1 LELPPVK
8 LDFLKLLTDD
18 TGILQHA
25 KFATPRRHEGYTTD
39 DNSRA
44 LIASVKYQRFYNNSV
59 TRKLVD
65 IYLSF
70 LLYMQTQ
77 DGRFHNFLNYN
88 RQFTDDFGS
97 EDSMGRALWACG
109 CVIDSN
115 LPKQEKLAA
124 KEILDRGLMWIAR
137 FGSLRSKAFTIL
149 GLAHYRKAYGRDQ
162 NIITNMESLAHQLLQ
177 AYEREFSPN
186 WLWFE
191 PCVTYVNGRL
201 PQALFEAFRAT
212 SNKDYLRVAEKSFD
226 FIMKLQTVGDK
237 FAPIGNKGWCK
248 RNGERALFDQ
258 QSVEASCMV
267 EAALAASRGTGDDE
281 YRKTAYSIFDWF
293 LGKNCKGL
301 MIYNPKNG
309 GCHDGITS
317 HGLNL
322 NQGAEATACYLM
334 ARLELEIEK
343 RSSRARSSRVKTT
356 ELNGL
361 LRTDCTKRLGKITD

>member
-25 KFATPRRHEGYTTD
+25 KFATPRRQEGYTTD

-44 LIASVKYQRFYNNSV
+44 LIASVKCQRLYNDPV
-59 TRKLVD
+59 ARKLAD

-77 DGRFHNFLNYN
+77 DGRFHNFLNYH

-97 EDSMGRALWACG
+97 EDSIGRALWACG
-109 CVIDSN
+109 CIIDSN

-124 KEILDRGLMWIAR
+124 KEIFDRGLMWIAR
-137 FGSLRSKAFTIL
+137 FGSLRSKAFAIL
-149 GLAHYRKAYGRDQ
+149 GLAHYRRAYERDQ
-162 NIITNMESLAHQLLQ
+162 NIITNVESLAHQLLQ
-177 AYEREFSPN
+177 AYEREFLLD

-201 PQALFEAFRAT
+201 PQALFEASRVT
-212 SNKDYLRVAEKSFD
+212 SNKDYLRVAEKSFN
-226 FIMKLQTVGDK
+226 FILKLQMVDGK
-237 FAPIGNKGWCK
+237 FTPIGNKGWCR

-267 EAALAASRGTGDDE
+267 EAALAASRATGDDE
-281 YRKTAYSIFDWF
+281 YRKTAHSIFDWF
-293 LGKNCKGL
+293 LGKNCKGV

-309 GCHDGITS
+309 GCYDGITP

-334 ARLELEIEK
+334 ARLELEIDR
-343 RSSRARSSRVKTT
+343 RSSRACSS
-356 ELNGL
+356 
-361 LRTDCTKRLGKITD
+361 

>member
-1 LELPPVK
+1 LELPSVK

-44 LIASVKYQRFYNNSV
+44 LIASVKYQRLYNNSAA
-59 TRKLVD
+59 RKLVD

-88 RQFTDDFGS
+88 RQFMDEFGS

-109 CVIDSN
+109 CLIDSN

-124 KEILDRGLMWIAR
+124 KEILDRGLIWIAR

-162 NIITNMESLAHQLLQ
+162 NIITNIEGLAQQLLQ
-177 AYEREFSPN
+177 AYERELSPD
-186 WLWFE
+186 WPWFE
-191 PCVTYVNGRL
+191 PCVTYVSGRL

-212 SNKDYLRVAEKSFD
+212 SNEDYLRVAKKSFG
-226 FIMKLQTVGDK
+226 FLMKLQLIDDE
-237 FAPIGNKGWCK
+237 FIPIGNKGWCK
-248 RNGERALFDQ
+248 RKGERAFFDQ

-267 EAALAASRGTGDDE
+267 EAALAASRSTGDNE
-281 YRKTAYSIFDWF
+281 YRKAAYSIFGWF
-293 LGKNCKGL
+293 LGKNCKHL

-309 GCHDGITS
+309 GCYDGITS
-317 HGLNL
+317 NGLNL
-322 NQGAEATACYLM
+322 NQGAEAIACYMM
-334 ARLELEIEK
+334 ARLELEIDK
-343 RSSRARSSRVKTT
+343 RSSRTRIASKNNQVK
-356 ELNGL
+356 
-361 LRTDCTKRLGKITD
+361 

>member
-1 LELPPVK
+1 LKLPPIK

-18 TGILQHA
+18 TGILQHS

-44 LIASVKYQRFYNNSV
+44 LIASVKYQQLYNCPL
-59 TRKLVD
+59 TRKLID

-77 DGRFHNFLNYN
+77 DGRFHNFLSYN
-88 RQFTDDFGS
+88 RQFTDDASS

-109 CVIDSN
+109 CAIDSN
-115 LPKQEKLAA
+115 MSTQEKLAA
-124 KEILDRGLMWIAR
+124 KEIFDKGLMWIAR
-137 FGSLRSKAFTIL
+137 FGSLRSKAFAIL
-149 GLAHYRKAYGRDQ
+149 GLAHYRKAYERDQ
-162 NIITNMESLAHQLLQ
+162 NIITNIENLADKLLQ
-177 AYEREFSPN
+177 AYKKESSRD

-201 PQALFEAFRAT
+201 PQALFEAFGAT
-212 SNKDYLRVAEKSFD
+212 SNKHYLQVAEKCFD
-226 FIMKLQTVGDK
+226 FIMELQMIDDE
-237 FAPIGNKGWCK
+237 FAPVGNKGWCQK
-248 RNGERALFDQ
+248 NGERALFDQ

-267 EAALAASRGTGDDE
+267 EAALAAYRATGDE
-281 YRKTAYSIFDWF
+281 KYRKMAYSIFDWF
-293 LGKNCKGL
+293 LGKNCKGA

-309 GCHDGITS
+309 GCYDGITS

-334 ARLELEIEK
+334 ARLELEIDK
-343 RSSRARSSRVKTT
+343 RSSRAKTF
-356 ELNGL
+356 ELHGL
-361 LRTDCTKRLGKITD
+361 YKD

>member
-1 LELPPVK
+1 LELPSVK

-25 KFATPRRHEGYTTD
+25 KFATPRRQEGYTTD

-44 LIASVKYQRFYNNSV
+44 LIASVKYQRLYNNSV
-59 TRKLVD
+59 ARKLVD

-77 DGRFHNFLNYN
+77 DGRFHNFLSYN
-88 RQFTDDFGS
+88 RQFTDDLGS

-124 KEILDRGLMWIAR
+124 KEIFDRGLMWIVR
-137 FGSLRSKAFTIL
+137 FGSLRSKAFAIL
-149 GLAHYRKAYGRDQ
+149 GLAHYRRAYGQDQ
-162 NIITNMESLAHQLLQ
+162 NIITNIESLAHQLLQ
-177 AYEREFSPN
+177 AYEREFSLD

-201 PQALFEAFRAT
+201 PQALFEAFGVT
-212 SNKDYLRVAEKSFD
+212 SKKDYLRVAEKSFD
-226 FIMKLQTVGDK
+226 FIMKLQMVDGK

-281 YRKTAYSIFDWF
+281 YRETAYSIFDWF

-309 GCHDGITS
+309 GCYDGITS

-334 ARLELEIEK
+334 ARLELEIDK
-343 RSSRARSSRVKTT
+343 RSSRAKTT
-356 ELNGL
+356 ELHRPYRG
-361 LRTDCTKRLGKITD
+361 

>member
-44 LIASVKYQRFYNNSV
+44 LIASVKYQRLYNNPV
-59 TRKLVD
+59 ARKLVD

-77 DGRFHNFLNYN
+77 DGRFHNFLSYN

-97 EDSMGRALWACG
+97 EDSIGRALWACG
-109 CVIDSN
+109 CIIDSN
-115 LPKQEKLAA
+115 SSKQEKLAA
-124 KEILDRGLMWIAR
+124 KEIFDRGLMWIAR
-137 FGSLRSKAFTIL
+137 FGSLRSKAFAIL
-149 GLAHYRKAYGRDQ
+149 GLAHYRRAYERDQ
-162 NIITNMESLAHQLLQ
+162 NVIPNIESLAHQLLQ
-177 AYEREFSPN
+177 AYERESSLG

-191 PCVTYVNGRL
+191 PCVTYANGRL
-201 PQALFEAFRAT
+201 PQALFEAFRVT
-212 SNKDYLRVAEKSFD
+212 SNKDYLRVAERSFN
-226 FIMKLQTVGDK
+226 FILKLQVVDGK

-267 EAALAASRGTGDDE
+267 EAALAASRATGDDE
-281 YRKTAYSIFDWF
+281 YRKEAYSIFDWF
-293 LGKNCKGL
+293 LGKNCKGV

-309 GCHDGITS
+309 GCYDGITS

-334 ARLELEIEK
+334 ARLELEIDK
-343 RSSRARSSRVKTT
+343 RSSRAKAT
-356 ELNGL
+356 ELHRPWKN
-361 LRTDCTKRLGKITD
+361 